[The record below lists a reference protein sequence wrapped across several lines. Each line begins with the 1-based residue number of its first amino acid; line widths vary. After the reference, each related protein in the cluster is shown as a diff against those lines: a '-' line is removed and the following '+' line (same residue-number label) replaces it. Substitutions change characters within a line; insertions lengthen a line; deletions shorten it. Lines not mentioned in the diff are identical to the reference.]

1 MRIPSTF
8 LCVLPCAGYVHALG
22 PSLLLAGSFNPSDF
36 VSKVESLTA
45 QDLASYV
52 SKALKS
58 SPTFV
63 TYGNLSARV
72 PRYDTILKRFA

>member
-1 MRIPSTF
+1 MSVLVADVSTLHF
-8 LCVLPCAGYVHALG
+8 PVGLTWQ
-22 PSLLLAGSFNPSDF
+22 
-36 VSKVESLTA
+36 VESLTA
-45 QDLASYV
+45 QDLSSYV

-63 TYGNLSARV
+63 TYGSLTARV